1 MEDRHISSN
10 HCGAVLFTA
19 RVVLPCAKL
28 GIAYGRGIGQ
38 DNGTHSATRN
48 LTETV
53 YTEHCR
59 YKRNQAQIACSIRA
73 DPASSLWAGSSMW
86 SHTCQKT
93 QFEGYNIRRPYRQRE
108 TAEVLTRQLSSNAIR
123 CWMQMMLFIGAG
135 IVVCERTARQGRNL
149 RRGRSKRTLLWPR
162 MSSKTWHGL

>member
-1 MEDRHISSN
+1 MKGAFREEIYVPKSGFSVGDVALYQDFNRKARTNILTQFTMEDKHISGN

-28 GIAYGRGIGQ
+28 GIAYGRDIGQ

-59 YKRNQAQIACSIRA
+59 YKRNQAQIACSIQA
-73 DPASSLWAGSSMW
+73 DPASSL
-86 SHTCQKT
+86 
-93 QFEGYNIRRPYRQRE
+93 
-108 TAEVLTRQLSSNAIR
+108 
-123 CWMQMMLFIGAG
+123 
-135 IVVCERTARQGRNL
+135 
-149 RRGRSKRTLLWPR
+149 
-162 MSSKTWHGL
+162 